1 MGRSPGLEDKHS
13 GVKTLEASMLMHVT
27 KAQSNPSPPLEISM
41 CEKSNMTKP
50 MNSMEFWLFAGFFSH
65 LDEGFC
71 LIHLPQAKVII
82 NVIFFY
88 DASRKNIQKICFL
101 N

>member
-1 MGRSPGLEDKHS
+1 MGCFPGLEDKHS
-13 GVKTLEASMLMHVT
+13 DVKTLEASML
-27 KAQSNPSPPLEISM
+27 
-41 CEKSNMTKP
+41 

-88 DASRKNIQKICFL
+88 DASRKNI
-101 N
+101 

>member
-13 GVKTLEASMLMHVT
+13 DVKTLEASMLMHVT
-27 KAQSNPSPPLEISM
+27 KAKSNTSPPLEIPI

-50 MNSMEFWLFAGFFSH
+50 MKSMEFWLFAGFFPTKMKG
-65 LDEGFC
+65 LC

-82 NVIFFY
+82 NMIFFY
-88 DASRKNIQKICFL
+88 DASRKNI
-101 N
+101 